1 METFQVREP
10 LDVYEPRR
18 AVQVLAERVGFSRS
32 ECKEL
37 AIVVSELV
45 SNIVKYG
52 VRGSIELEEA
62 WDSARGRGVAIAAC
76 DVGPPFH
83 DLAMAMQDG
92 YDDRGPIDPLH
103 LLKRRGIGAGLG
115 AVVRLTDTFHVE
127 PLAVGKRVCA
137 VRYLK
142 RRPSKK
148 NE

>member
-1 METFQVREP
+1 MQTYQIRES

-18 AVQVLAERVGFSRS
+18 AVQILAERLGFSRS

-45 SNIVKYG
+45 SNILKYG
-52 VRGSIELEEA
+52 IRGTIEFDEVC
-62 WDSARGRGVAIAAC
+62 DSKCGRGVSIAAS

-83 DLAMAMQDG
+83 DLAMALQDG
-92 YDDRGPIDPLH
+92 YDDRGPIDPLQ

-115 AVVRLTDTFHVE
+115 AMVRLTDTFQVL

-142 RRPSKK
+142 RRPSRRQA
-148 NE
+148 